1 MNVQMIVADDTNSE
15 PLSPLHNFLVN
26 TSKTVINL
34 TSFTLSIWINGCY
47 SKYPVNV
54 ASIAHIR
61 EHYSINK
68 HKITQLIDHNF
79 PSKIVN
85 ILNENN
91 NKFTLLCHGYIRKLN
106 TGYIIPNDVINMI
119 DKICIVKYFADLQN
133 ECLITLTNIIISNL
147 LTTKQIKLLFDKHVI
162 DILMKSVYKTSLRI
176 VSQITWSLKHIAEH
190 FLNLKPENSIS
201 IFENQIYECIKII
214 RSQYTL
220 YGSVPALAELIESN
234 ILPLLRELSLPIQKP
249 IYNHLTLQYEAL
261 WALLNFAACDSEYTH
276 YITAFNNNIYIKTLV
291 SVLQSPYY
299 QIQGQALWALGN
311 IAADG
316 NELKDLLLNNDI
328 LANIF
333 LICNSKFDKKYVTNF
348 TNSKMIHRNPILP
361 FINLLSTCSWI
372 VSNLCRGSAPPT
384 IKSLYDLIIC
394 LQCLLKQAL
403 LMDDNIGNINNDIGK
418 KIEIIRNVAW
428 GFSYLTTYDD
438 YSMELMNKMEQL

>member
-176 VSQITWSLKHIAEH
+176 VSQITWSLKHIADS
-190 FLNLKPENSIS
+190 FLNLRNEISIS
-201 IFENQIYECIKII
+201 IFENQICECMKII
-214 RSQYTL
+214 RSQFA
-220 YGSVPALAELIESN
+220 SIPVPPLDELIEAN
-234 ILPLLRELSLPIQKP
+234 MLPLLREMSLPSKKP
-249 IYNHLTLQYEAL
+249 IYNHLILQYESL
-261 WALLNFAACDSEYTH
+261 WTLLNIAACESEYTR
-276 YITAFNNNIYIKTLV
+276 YITDFNNNIYIKTLV

-299 QIQGQALWALGN
+299 QIKTQALWALGN
-311 IAADG
+311 IAGDG
-316 NELKDLLLNNDI
+316 GNLKDLLLNHDI

-333 LICNSKFDKKYVTNF
+333 LICNSQFDKKYVTNF
-348 TNSKMIHRNPILP
+348 NNCKMIAKYPIFQ
-361 FINLLSTCSWI
+361 FINLLSICSWTL
-372 VSNLCRGSAPPT
+372 SNLCRLSPPPT
-384 IKSLYDLIIC
+384 IDQLYDSIKC